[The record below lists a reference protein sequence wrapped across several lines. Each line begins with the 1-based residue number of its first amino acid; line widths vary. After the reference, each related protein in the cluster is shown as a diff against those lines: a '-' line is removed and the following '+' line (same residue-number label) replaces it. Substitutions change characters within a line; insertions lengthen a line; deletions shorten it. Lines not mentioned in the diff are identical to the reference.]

1 MDRKLAADELATFLA
16 TLGHPLRIRI
26 IEELRGK
33 ELDVT
38 SIYEALKEKQSKV
51 SQQLSILRTQKMIVE
66 RREGRRIFYKI
77 ANEALPDWL
86 LDGLNIIQD
95 HFEENKKI
103 KNAIKNAKK
112 IWQKDL

>member
-51 SQQLSILRTQKMIVE
+51 SQQLSILRSQKMIVE
-66 RREGRRIFYKI
+66 RK
-77 ANEALPDWL
+77 AT
-86 LDGLNIIQD
+86 
-95 HFEENKKI
+95 
-103 KNAIKNAKK
+103 
-112 IWQKDL
+112 IWTRVLILFRFFFFFNSS